1 MQIHSAQSVPVVS
14 MCHQK
19 LWGPLWRSLVPTICG
34 YYGPCVTKKCVG
46 AYARPRLAYDIL
58 WVAVPTTLCCG
69 WRTLHQ
75 LCLVGGGPCTLFSI
89 LYTGYSECIPMA
101 SMCHLNC
108 VGPYGVLVSCTL
120 CVAMIHVS
128 PEMCGFL
135 WCLCF
140 TKNLWVPM
148 MSMCHLKMRGS
159 LWHPCIT

>member
-1 MQIHSAQSVPVVS
+1 MQIHSAQRVPVVS

-69 WRTLHQ
+69 WRTLCQ
-75 LCLVGGGPCTLFSI
+75 LCLVGSGPCTLFSI

-101 SMCHLNC
+101 SPKLCRSLWRPC
-108 VGPYGVLVSCTL
+108 VMYIV
-120 CVAMIHVS
+120 CVAMA
-128 PEMCGFL
+128 
-135 WCLCF
+135 
-140 TKNLWVPM
+140 
-148 MSMCHLKMRGS
+148 SMCHLKCAGSSGVYVSPKICGS
-159 LWHPCIT
+159 L

>member
-1 MQIHSAQSVPVVS
+1 MQTHSAQRVPVVS

-19 LWGPLWRSLVPTICG
+19 FWEPLWRSLVPTICG

-58 WVAVPTTLCCG
+58 WVAVPTTLCCV
-69 WRTLHQ
+69 WRTLCQ

-108 VGPYGVLVSCTL
+108 VGPYGVLVGMHVVTFCFRKFHQSSTRSCYL
-120 CVAMIHVS
+120 AVEFRYSKFSVCQIENHLFRRHV
-128 PEMCGFL
+128 
-135 WCLCF
+135 
-140 TKNLWVPM
+140 
-148 MSMCHLKMRGS
+148 
-159 LWHPCIT
+159 

>member
-1 MQIHSAQSVPVVS
+1 MQIHSAQRVPVVS

-69 WRTLHQ
+69 WRTLCQ

-120 CVAMIHVS
+120 CVAMA
-128 PEMCGFL
+128 
-135 WCLCF
+135 
-140 TKNLWVPM
+140 
-148 MSMCHLKMRGS
+148 SMCHLKCAGSSGVYVSPKICGS
-159 LWHPCIT
+159 L